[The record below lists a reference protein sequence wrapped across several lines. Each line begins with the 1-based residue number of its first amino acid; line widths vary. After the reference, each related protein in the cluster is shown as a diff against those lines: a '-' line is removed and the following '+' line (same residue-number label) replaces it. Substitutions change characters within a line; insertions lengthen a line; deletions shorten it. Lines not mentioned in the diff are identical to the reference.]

1 MDQVA
6 IRDAGWL
13 AAAANGHDLTYTV
26 DEAEDLILSAASGQ
40 LDVPDIADWMAAR
53 LGPAS

>member
-26 DEAEDLILSAASGQ
+26 DEAEELILSAASGQ
-40 LDVPDIADWMAAR
+40 LDVPDIAGWLAAR

>member
-13 AAAANGHDLTYTV
+13 ASAANGHDLTYTV

-53 LGPAS
+53 QGPAS